1 MSNIKDTQT
10 AKTGL
15 SALFGTPVKTG
26 TPDQTQTEGGL
37 QKIEDTPKTKEEIMD
52 SLSEETKTALQR
64 EIQRR
69 QYLKAGRPPKGSEKK
84 VGGTIPMT
92 FRITPEKQERLR
104 EIALKEGLFIGE
116 VLDRA
121 IDLYLA
127 DHEKEEEI

>member
-15 SALFGTPVKTG
+15 SALFGNPV
-26 TPDQTQTEGGL
+26 QTEGGL
-37 QKIEDTPKTKEEIMD
+37 QKIEDTPKTKEEILD
-52 SLSEETKTALQR
+52 SLSDETKEALQR

-69 QYLKAGRPPKGSEKK
+69 QYLKAGRPPKGSSKK
-84 VGGTIPMT
+84 VGGNIPMT

-104 EIALKEGLFIGE
+104 RVALQEGLFIGE

-127 DHEKEEEI
+127 KNEEEGGI

>member
-1 MSNIKDTQT
+1 MSNIKNTQT

-15 SALFGTPVKTG
+15 SALFGSPIKPETAV
-26 TPDQTQTEGGL
+26 QTEGGL
-37 QKIEDTPKTKEEIMD
+37 QRIEDTPKTKEEIID
-52 SLSEETKTALQR
+52 SLSDETKEALQK

-69 QYLKAGRPPKGSEKK
+69 QYLKAGRPPKGSDKK

-104 EIALKEGLFIGE
+104 RVALQEGLFIGE
-116 VLDRA
+116 VLDRS

-127 DHEKEEEI
+127 KYEKEGEI

>member
-15 SALFGTPVKTG
+15 SALFGTPIKSETAV
-26 TPDQTQTEGGL
+26 QTDGGL
-37 QKIEDTPKTKEEIMD
+37 QRIEDTPKTKEEIID
-52 SLSEETKTALQR
+52 SLSVETKEALQK

-104 EIALKEGLFIGE
+104 RVALQEGLFIGE
-116 VLDRA
+116 VLDRS

-127 DHEKEEEI
+127 KYEKEEEI